1 MRKPVLG
8 HPWRRLLPLAALLL
22 AGAIGL
28 GLLQRANRSP
38 VFEEQVRA
46 AQRMAKAYGVL
57 SSHLRTLGFEPDRE
71 SDPNETGIIGVQF
84 SEITTTVGYLPAK
97 RTSANP
103 DFAAY
108 LVRLVSK
115 HATPGN
121 GPVVI
126 ALSGSFPAL
135 GLAAII
141 ACEELTDEIVVLS
154 SVGAS
159 SFGANRPELT
169 WLDMEQ
175 VFAEASVI
183 VTRTYLGSLGAGGDI
198 GQFPFEEGRDLALAA
213 LERAGVHALIKD
225 SAQDQLAAKVAL
237 LERLGP
243 QMLINIGG
251 NEAHVGRSGHL
262 LPPGLVTSSPADPD
276 ELGVTGWFLA
286 HQLPVVHLL
295 RIEELALRHGIAIDP
310 VPLPPAGRSAVYYE
324 HVLPLWPLVL
334 LLALVAAYVVG
345 LGLLRRREIGTAQRN
360 QR

>member
-1 MRKPVLG
+1 MRKAVLR
-8 HPWRRLLPLAALLL
+8 HPWRRLLPLAVLLL
-22 AGAIGL
+22 ASAIGL

-38 VFEEQVRA
+38 VFEHQVRA
-46 AQRMAKAYGVL
+46 AQRMTKAYGVL
-57 SSHLRTLGFEPDRE
+57 NSHLRALGFQLDRE

-108 LVRLVSK
+108 LVRMVSE

-141 ACEELTDEIVVLS
+141 ACEELMHEVVVLS
-154 SVGAS
+154 SVGSS

-169 WLDMEQ
+169 WLDMED
-175 VFAEASVI
+175 VFAESSVI
-183 VTRTYLGSLGAGGDI
+183 LTRTYLASLGGGGDI
-198 GQFPFEEGRDLALAA
+198 GQFPFEEGRILALAA
-213 LERAGVHALIKD
+213 LERAGVPALMED
-225 SAQDQLAAKVAL
+225 SAQDQVAAKAAL

-251 NEAHVGRSGHL
+251 NEAHVGPSGHL
-262 LPPGLVTSSPADPD
+262 LPPGLVTAPPADPD
-276 ELGVTGWFLA
+276 QLGVTGWFLA
-286 HQLPVVHLL
+286 RQLPVVHLL

-310 VPLPPAGRSAVYYE
+310 VPLPPPGRSAVYYE
-324 HVLPLWPLVL
+324 HTLPLWPSVL
-334 LLALVAAYVVG
+334 LLGLAAAYVVV
-345 LGLLRRREIGTAQRN
+345 LVLLRRREVGTARRN